1 VVVVVLLVEPVGP
14 DMLPAEPLPDEEPV
28 VPPLEPLPV
37 VEPLPLAPG
46 PPIELVL
53 PVVPPLLPVVVSLL
67 LLLPVVPA
75 VLPLDG
81 DGVVAALP
89 DDGLVVVLLDEL
101 DDGGVLASRF
111 VQAPSDRA
119 AATVRTA
126 AAHCV
131 RDIFIRKLL
140 ESVFGKWRGQP

>member
-1 VVVVVLLVEPVGP
+1 MLLVEPVTP
-14 DMLPAEPLPDEEPV
+14 DVPAVEPLELLSVEEPV
-28 VPPLEPLPV
+28 VPPVEPLPVLEPLP
-37 VEPLPLAPG
+37 APG

-53 PVVPPLLPVVVSLL
+53 PVVPPLLPVVVSLF
-67 LLLPVVPA
+67 PA
-75 VLPLDG
+75 VLPV

-89 DDGLVVVLLDEL
+89 DDGLVVVVLLEEL
-101 DDGGVLASRF
+101 DVGGALASRF

-119 AATVRTA
+119 ATTVSAA

-140 ESVFGKWRGQP
+140 EGLFGKWQGQP